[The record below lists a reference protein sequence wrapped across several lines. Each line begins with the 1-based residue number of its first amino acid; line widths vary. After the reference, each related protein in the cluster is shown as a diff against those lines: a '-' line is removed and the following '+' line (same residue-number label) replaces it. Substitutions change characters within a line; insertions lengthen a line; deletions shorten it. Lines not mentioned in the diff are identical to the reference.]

1 MDVVTRYIDR
11 VAVNSRQ
18 LPVTRVGVVAAA
30 NGTREL
36 IAAPGA
42 GYRLRILSLLF
53 THAQSFQTVRFKTG
67 TTDLVSGIYMQPEA
81 NVPTTMTAPTGYIF
95 LCGTNEAFNVVT
107 PASGAVY
114 TLIAYVTEPV

>member
-11 VAVNSRQ
+11 IALKSRQ
-18 LPVTRVGVVAAA
+18 LPVTSVGVTAAA

-42 GYRLRILSLLF
+42 GYRLRILNIMF
-53 THAQSFQTVRFKTG
+53 THAQSFQSLRFKTG
-67 TTDLVSGIYMQPEA
+67 STDLVSGNFMQPEA
-81 NVPTTMTAPTGYIF
+81 NVPMYMLGATGYAF

-107 PASGAVY
+107 PASGAAY
-114 TLIAYVTEPV
+114 LLIAYVTEPV